1 MDDGSRSG
9 KGLKLATKNFSYH
22 DCNKLAIIL
31 RTKYK

>member
-9 KGLKLATKNFSYH
+9 KGLKLATNNLTYD